1 MANIAAKDVMELR
14 KKTGIGMMECKK
26 ALVEAEGD
34 FDQAMKILR
43 EKGLAVAA
51 KKSDRIAAEG
61 VVDILKSDDGLTTAI
76 VEVNSETDFVANNAT
91 FAPYIDE
98 SLTAN
103 LQTLMKFSDP
113 AALTQQRTAE
123 SLADF
128 LGMSS
133 SDAKQLLLYYY
144 MQHGGADGSRG
155 RFKIG
160 VAAGQKGDERLA
172 VVKCSCK
179 ITHEDPPLCSGRWRR
194 SPCRPGLK

>member
-91 FAPYIDE
+91 FREFVKGILAHDSRRQTGERRGAARAAASTAPTAP
-98 SLTAN
+98 LTR
-103 LQTLMKFSDP
+103 K
-113 AALTQQRTAE
+113 
-123 SLADF
+123 
-128 LGMSS
+128 
-133 SDAKQLLLYYY
+133 
-144 MQHGGADGSRG
+144 
-155 RFKIG
+155 
-160 VAAGQKGDERLA
+160 
-172 VVKCSCK
+172 
-179 ITHEDPPLCSGRWRR
+179 
-194 SPCRPGLK
+194 